1 MMVKKKDEAK
11 KSKTTTT
18 LIGKMAELAKKIKFT
33 KLEKALEK
41 KKEDLEL

>member
-1 MMVKKKDEAK
+1 MIKKKDEAK

-18 LIGKMAELAKKIKFT
+18 FIGKIAEFAKKIKFT
-33 KLEKALEK
+33 KLEKVLEK

>member
-1 MMVKKKDEAK
+1 MLKKKDEIK

-18 LIGKMAELAKKIKFT
+18 MIGKIAELAKKIKFT
-33 KLEKALEK
+33 KLENVLQK